1 MSVSGVTQP
10 LIASDIMRPRSENDV
25 KVLVV
30 DVGGSHVKCVAT
42 DRMSSARFTSGPVL
56 TPDQMVRKVL
66 KVTKEWRYDA
76 VSIGYPGV
84 VRRGSIAREPHNLG
98 SGWVGF
104 DFQAAFGRP
113 VKVIND
119 AAMQALG
126 GYAGGKMLFL
136 GLGTGLG
143 SALIV
148 DGVIAAMELGHM
160 RYAED
165 CTYEDYLGDQGRR
178 RMGNMRWRRA
188 VKDVVAGFRRAFLP
202 DYILLGGGNASR
214 LKRLPPHTRRGDNAD
229 AFLGGFRLWQQQNPI
244 PEGVAGIRLTAT
256 DEGDWRDATAG
267 DAAL

>member
-1 MSVSGVTQP
+1 MK
-10 LIASDIMRPRSENDV
+10 I
-25 KVLVV
+25 LVV

-42 DRMSSARFTSGPVL
+42 DRMSPAKFTSGPML

-84 VRRGSIAREPHNLG
+84 VHRGRIAPEPHNLG

-104 DFQAAFGRP
+104 DFQAAFRCP
-113 VKVIND
+113 VKAIND

-148 DGVIAAMELGHM
+148 DGVIAAMELGHL
-160 RYAED
+160 RYAEG
-165 CTYEDYLGDQGRR
+165 CTYEDYLGEQGRR
-178 RMGNMRWRRA
+178 RLENRKWRRR
-188 VKDVVAGFRRAFLP
+188 VKDVVASFHRAFLP
-202 DYILLGGGNASR
+202 DYILLGGGNAAH

-229 AFLGGFRLWQQQNPI
+229 AFLGGFRLWQRQSPNAA
-244 PEGVAGIRLTAT
+244 GVVGSGWTIA
-256 DEGDWRDATAG
+256 DEGDWHDTTAG
-267 DAAL
+267 EAAS